1 MANTKFIAD
10 FSSNSLEPCQTPKR
24 PATNKLPDVYMC
36 TRVVL
41 LMGIVRYGLSPM
53 SSAGVTIER
62 LAVTLT
68 VAEERD
74 GNGPWDWRRTV

>member
-1 MANTKFIAD
+1 MANTRFIAE

-24 PATNKLPDVYMC
+24 PATNKLPDVYMG

-41 LMGIVRYGLSPM
+41 LMGILRYGLSLM
-53 SSAGVTIER
+53 GSAGVTIDG
-62 LAVTLT
+62 LAVPST

-74 GNGPWDWRRTV
+74 RNEHGDRRRTV

>member
-1 MANTKFIAD
+1 MANTRFIAE

-41 LMGIVRYGLSPM
+41 LMGIVRYSLSPM
-53 SSAGVTIER
+53 SSAGVNIAG

-74 GNGPWDWRRTV
+74 GNGPWDWRRRV